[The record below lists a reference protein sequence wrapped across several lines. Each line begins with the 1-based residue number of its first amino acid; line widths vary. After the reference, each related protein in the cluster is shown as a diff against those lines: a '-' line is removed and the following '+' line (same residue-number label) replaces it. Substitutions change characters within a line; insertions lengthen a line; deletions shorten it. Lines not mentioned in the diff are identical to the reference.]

1 MSDPLP
7 SLSDPNTP
15 AVVKA
20 EMAALR
26 AAPEATRFALAV
38 AAYGQML
45 RGDPWLAADFGW
57 DDIVTLAKG
66 AKGED
71 EFGLRGEFV
80 QLVRDAATAK
90 SVNE

>member
-1 MSDPLP
+1 
-7 SLSDPNTP
+7 
-15 AVVKA
+15 
-20 EMAALR
+20 
-26 AAPEATRFALAV
+26 
-38 AAYGQML
+38 ML

-71 EFGLRGEFV
+71 EFGLRAEFV